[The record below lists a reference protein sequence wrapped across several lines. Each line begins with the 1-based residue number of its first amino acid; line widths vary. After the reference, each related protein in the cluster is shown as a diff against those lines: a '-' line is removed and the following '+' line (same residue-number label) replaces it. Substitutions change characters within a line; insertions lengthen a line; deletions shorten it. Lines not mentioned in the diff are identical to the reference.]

1 VRGATK
7 KERTSIESLRAITNL
22 AAVLAGIIAV
32 AVLAIVTI
40 ELLNGEE
47 KSEAAIAI
55 TTAAFGIIS
64 TVITAYLGI
73 KATANAA
80 NKSGEASNDAAVA
93 RYEEG
98 IKEKKVNRFNDEINK
113 LVGENALTG
122 EAAEKLRNASI
133 DAEKQARQTDPS

>member
-1 VRGATK
+1 MRGATK
-7 KERTSIESLRAITNL
+7 KERTSIEALRAITNL
-22 AAVLAGIIAV
+22 AAVLAGIVAV
-32 AVLAIVTI
+32 AVLTVITI

-80 NKSGEASNDAAVA
+80 GKTEEASKDAAVA

-98 IKEKKVNRFNDEINK
+98 IKEEKVNRFNDEINK
-113 LVGENALTG
+113 LVGENELTG

-133 DAEKQARQTDPS
+133 DAEKQARQTDP